1 MPACV
6 RTSNRRGTYGP
17 STPGTLNVIAGQ
29 TYGVACS
36 APGASFAVFNS
47 PGACAAPGVT
57 PTLPGSPL
65 PLAAGQGTMFSD
77 ADPYFDVCTNQSINS
92 QMAGA
97 NIGDV
102 LGSHGITWGF
112 FTGGFASPGTS
123 RATRRATPSAVPS
136 APGATTTS
144 PARR

>member
-1 MPACV
+1 MSDNSY
-6 RTSNRRGTYGP
+6 TGTYGP

>member
-1 MPACV
+1 MSDNSY
-6 RTSNRRGTYGP
+6 TGTYGP

-65 PLAAGQGTMFSD
+65 LFS
-77 ADPYFDVCTNQSINS
+77 
-92 QMAGA
+92 
-97 NIGDV
+97 
-102 LGSHGITWGF
+102 
-112 FTGGFASPGTS
+112 
-123 RATRRATPSAVPS
+123 ATPTRDVGPS
-136 APGATTTS
+136 PTLGQHTDEVLRLKSNFSGYILPQKGSRLTPHS
-144 PARR
+144 L